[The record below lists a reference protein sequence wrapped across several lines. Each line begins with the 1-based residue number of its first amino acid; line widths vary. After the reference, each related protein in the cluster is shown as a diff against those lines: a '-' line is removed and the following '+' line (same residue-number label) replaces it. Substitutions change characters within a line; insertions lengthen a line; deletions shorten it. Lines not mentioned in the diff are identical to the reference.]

1 MGWLM
6 HAWQESAARR
16 ELHALAERLGASAG
30 GYPPGL
36 LATIDQHAAAVRDI
50 LAFSGA
56 TLGPMDLVGYAR
68 GVQDVA
74 TESGWHPTA
83 HSAGAGWAADWVNL
97 RLAAVCLLAG
107 IGAVAVVTGGGEI
120 DPLLFG

>member
-6 HAWQESAARR
+6 TAWQESVARR
-16 ELHALAERLGASAG
+16 ELHALAERLGMVAG

-50 LAFSGA
+50 LTLSGS
-56 TLGPMDLVGYAR
+56 TLGPLDLAGYAR

-74 TESGWHPTA
+74 GESGWHPTA
-83 HSAGAGWAADWVNL
+83 HSAGAGWARWGTDWVNL

-107 IGAVAVVTGGGEI
+107 RG
-120 DPLLFG
+120 